1 MLVGSLATPA
11 PEARNIPPSPA
22 MGEAGAVMA
31 VQRMTDIETNF
42 EQGSRGDEAFQH
54 KEGSAD
60 SHGDSDQ
67 NMSGSQELG
76 DSSDEEQPVAPC
88 ATQAL
93 CDDSDEDEEPHRL
106 LCRWPNH
113 FLKTAI
119 SAALKKLRRPL
130 GGSS

>member
-60 SHGDSDQ
+60 SHGDFRKLPFQRLVREIAQDFKTDLRFQS
-67 NMSGSQELG
+67 SAVVALQE
-76 DSSDEEQPVAPC
+76 A
-88 ATQAL
+88 
-93 CDDSDEDEEPHRL
+93 
-106 LCRWPNH
+106 
-113 FLKTAI
+113 
-119 SAALKKLRRPL
+119 
-130 GGSS
+130 